1 MLCLKQQNRLLAGL
15 FPILYL
21 SLAFQIKHLTPKQ
34 LVFNLVLRSLR
45 HIHLGRD

>member
-1 MLCLKQQNRLLAGL
+1 MMLCLKQQNHLPAGL

-21 SLAFQIKHLTPKQ
+21 PLAFQIKHLNP
-34 LVFNLVLRSLR
+34 LVLRSSR